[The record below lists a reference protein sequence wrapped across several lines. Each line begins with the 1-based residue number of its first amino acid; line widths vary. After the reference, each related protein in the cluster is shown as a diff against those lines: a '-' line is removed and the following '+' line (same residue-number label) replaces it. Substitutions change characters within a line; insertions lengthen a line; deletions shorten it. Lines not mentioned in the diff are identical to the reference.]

1 MTTRRTP
8 EQELVNQF
16 ISHIEQSS
24 DSHIAPEPGKLINS
38 NCKSKQLADIEYFS
52 KDGTHWV
59 IEAKSN
65 DSADKHNT
73 VHKIFGELL
82 KETGRSDR
90 DCTSYAIL
98 IPESAVEFYSR
109 AFQKIAREKFIA
121 FGSLIPVNQVF
132 LSSEQR
138 ASWITWS
145 ELYDACKT

>member
-1 MTTRRTP
+1 MTPRRTP

-16 ISHIEQSS
+16 ISHIQQCS
-24 DSHIAPEPGKLINS
+24 DTHVALDTQRLINS
-38 NCKSKQLADIEYFS
+38 NCKAKQLADIEYFS

-82 KETGRSDR
+82 KETGRSGR
-90 DCTSYAIL
+90 DAPNYAIL
-98 IPESAVEFYSR
+98 IPESAVDFYSR

-121 FGSLIPVNQVF
+121 FGSLIPVTQVF
-132 LSSEQR
+132 LCSEQR
-138 ASWITWS
+138 ASWITWTQ
-145 ELYDACKT
+145 LYDACKR